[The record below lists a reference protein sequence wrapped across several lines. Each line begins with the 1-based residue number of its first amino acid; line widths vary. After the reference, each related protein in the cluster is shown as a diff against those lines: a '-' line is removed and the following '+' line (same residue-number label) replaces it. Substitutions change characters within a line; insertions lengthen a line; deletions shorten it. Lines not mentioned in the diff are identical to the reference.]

1 MTKTKTTIL
10 LVTLLLLSLMAGS
23 ITLTPASAQSSK
35 PKLRLIER
43 GQYWDRYYDPSRNV
57 YILHIYADAQYVKD
71 PYTGSWVPYI
81 WEHCQASEPCL
92 YRVWIPHA
100 SFDVNKNGTITVY
113 DVNRTQAIFL
123 ERFMIHYT
131 RETRLGLKIPVHEM
145 AIDFHHEIEE
155 HGNETLIKLTYTYP
169 SGTLTVEI
177 NLHKGAHYAKI
188 LHFKPINPN
197 LRYSI
202 ILERKL
208 SKTDL
213 KLKIRDRLIS
223 LRNILTEE
231 TLSGNLASLDLRDGK
246 KLMAKDVFPRPE
258 LLKSVRLL
266 LGRIRYRFGEFRGE
280 AKFRDPTTTI
290 SPPTDDSHVYKN
302 NPDNNYGSSSTLFID
317 DSDLIMRIYI
327 RFDLSSIPSNAQI
340 IYAKLSIYRSDTGSN
355 PTGKTV
361 KIYRV
366 TEDWN
371 ESDITWNNQPNS
383 VSVETD
389 SATIPSGQTW
399 LEFNVTGDVQ
409 GFINGSYDNY
419 GWVIKCSDCPN
430 DSEAWFRS
438 KEYSE
443 ADYHPKLEIIYGSIE
458 TVTTTQTINNT
469 VTETVT
475 TTVANTTYYTTIY
488 ETISPTYGNQTV
500 NYYTDLANQLMPLVM
515 VIGVICTM
523 LSLLLSATKR

>member
-1 MTKTKTTIL
+1 MRRSRELYMVL
-10 LVTLLLLSLMAGS
+10 LVCVIFSLLM
-23 ITLTPASAQSSK
+23 P
-35 PKLRLIER
+35 
-43 GQYWDRYYDPSRNV
+43 
-57 YILHIYADAQYVKD
+57 
-71 PYTGSWVPYI
+71 
-81 WEHCQASEPCL
+81 
-92 YRVWIPHA
+92 
-100 SFDVNKNGTITVY
+100 
-113 DVNRTQAIFL
+113 
-123 ERFMIHYT
+123 
-131 RETRLGLKIPVHEM
+131 
-145 AIDFHHEIEE
+145 
-155 HGNETLIKLTYTYP
+155 
-169 SGTLTVEI
+169 
-177 NLHKGAHYAKI
+177 
-188 LHFKPINPN
+188 
-197 LRYSI
+197 
-202 ILERKL
+202 
-208 SKTDL
+208 
-213 KLKIRDRLIS
+213 LIS
-223 LRNILTEE
+223 PIHATNIIALNPSADSYVNEGMADSNFGSDDTIYLGK
-231 TLSGNLASLDLRDGK
+231 TSDGK
-246 KLMAKDVFPRPE
+246 NDYL
-258 LLKSVRLL
+258 
-266 LGRIRYRFGEFRGE
+266 
-280 AKFRDPTTTI
+280 
-290 SPPTDDSHVYKN
+290 
-302 NPDNNYGSSSTLFID
+302 
-317 DSDLIMRIYI
+317 YI

-409 GFINGSYDNY
+409 GFVNGSYDNY
-419 GWVIKCSDCPN
+419 GWVIKCSDCPD

-475 TTVANTTYYTTIY
+475 TTVANTTYYTTVY
-488 ETISPTYGNQTV
+488 ETVSPTYGNQTV

-523 LSLLLSATKR
+523 LSLLLSATKGR